1 MSVDGSVA
9 SRAREVFILPV
20 GDVLVC
26 SGITVLLG
34 QAKVNDVDQV
44 ALFTETHQKIVRL
57 HISVDEVLG
66 VDVFNSTDL
75 EKISFN
81 KIHHWSTSDR
91 MQNLIFHPECA
102 STQKRFFSGSSHR
115 AN

>member
-1 MSVDGSVA
+1 MRVDGRVA

-44 ALFTETHQKIVRL
+44 ALFAQTHQEVVRL
-57 HISVDEVLG
+57 HVSVDEVLG

-75 EKISFN
+75 KKIGFN
-81 KIHHWSTSDR
+81 QMNRWSASYR
-91 MQNLIFHPECA
+91 MQNVIFHPEHV
-102 STQKRFFSGSSHR
+102 STQ
-115 AN
+115 